1 MGNDVAVSGSSVRRE
16 ALRDPD
22 VRLMLEVRGD
32 SAPAFEE
39 LMLRFQG
46 RLVTVL
52 EHLVGNRDQAEDLG
66 QEGFLRVYRSRKTTS
81 RGELLHLVVHDCQQ
95 RGEQRLAEPV
105 PPPRGEPRRP
115 GKRPSGRPPAGKD
128 RPGLQRPDARPPA
141 RQGRGPRHGAGGGR
155 HASTTANGWPCC
167 LSKFEE
173 MSYADIAQSMQ
184 MSPQAIKSLLS
195 RARVNL
201 REVLQPYL
209 ERGDRPATG
218 QTGQRQLTRHL
229 EMRRL
234 SANFRYPAP
243 EPAWPPA
250 RLTRW
255 K

>member
-22 VRLMLEVRGD
+22 VRLMLEVRGG
-32 SAPAFEE
+32 SATAFEE

-52 EHLVGNRDQAEDLG
+52 EHLVGNRDQAEDLA
-66 QEGFLRVYRSRKTTS
+66 QEVFLRVYRSRRTYEPEAKFCTWLYTIANNVASNALRS
-81 RGELLHLVVHDCQQ
+81 RS
-95 RGEQRLAEPV
+95 
-105 PPPRGEPRRP
+105 RR
-115 GKRPSGRPPAGKD
+115 REVS
-128 RPGLQRPDARPPA
+128 LDARESGPWGANPLERIAQASSGQMPA
-141 RQGRGPRHGAGGGR
+141 RQLDKVEVRDIVRVAVGTLNDRQRMAVL
-155 HASTTANGWPCC
+155 

-209 ERGDRPATG
+209 ERGDRPAMEG
-218 QTGQRQLTRHL
+218 
-229 EMRRL
+229 
-234 SANFRYPAP
+234 
-243 EPAWPPA
+243 PPNGN
-250 RLTRW
+250 
-255 K
+255 

>member
-1 MGNDVAVSGSSVRRE
+1 MGNDVAVSESSIRRE

-52 EHLVGNRDQAEDLG
+52 EHLVGDRDQAEDLA
-66 QEGFLRVYRSRKTTS
+66 QEVFLRVYRSRKTYEPGARFSTWLYTIANNVAINALRS
-81 RGELLHLVVHDCQQ
+81 RS
-95 RGEQRLAEPV
+95 
-105 PPPRGEPRRP
+105 RR
-115 GKRPSGRPPAGKD
+115 REVN
-128 RPGLQRPDARPPA
+128 LDARGSGPWGASPLERIVQASSGQMPA
-141 RQGRGPRHGAGGGR
+141 RQLDKVEVRDIVRAAVGALNDR
-155 HASTTANGWPCC
+155 QRMAVL

-209 ERGDRPATG
+209 ERGDRPA
-218 QTGQRQLTRHL
+218 
-229 EMRRL
+229 MDK
-234 SANFRYPAP
+234 
-243 EPAWPPA
+243 PPNGN
-250 RLTRW
+250 
-255 K
+255 